1 MDYLKSQKI
10 IHWLM
15 AIAIMIDLRVAQ
27 KFGGE
32 MELWDRLESRADHA
46 TMGLIITFLL
56 ILRIILRYRYGAP
69 SLPSSMSKW
78 QVYAAQAGHYGL
90 YILMGTLVLTGII
103 SATFASDPIMIFG
116 SYDLAFANHNLN
128 FFMIVRGIHEF
139 CTNAII
145 ALILIH
151 IVAAIYHHFILKDNT
166 TLNMSK
172 FWTTKQPVRRR

>member
-1 MDYLKSQKI
+1 MDYQKSQKI

-27 KFGGE
+27 KFGGD
-32 MELWDRLESRADHA
+32 MEFLDRLESRADHA

-56 ILRIILRYRYGAP
+56 ILRILLRYRYGAP

-78 QVYAAQAGHYGL
+78 QIFAAQAGHYGL
-90 YILMGTLVLTGII
+90 YILMGALVLTGIV
-103 SATFASDPIMIFG
+103 SASFASDPIMIFG

-151 IVAAIYHHFILKDNT
+151 ILAAIYHHFILKDNT

-172 FWTTKQPVRRR
+172 FWTTKQISKQN

>member
-1 MDYLKSQKI
+1 MDYQKSQKI

-56 ILRIILRYRYGAP
+56 FLRIFLRYRYGAP

-78 QVYAAQAGHYGL
+78 QVFAAQAGHYGL
-90 YILMGTLVLTGII
+90 YILMGALVLTGIV
-103 SATFASDPIMIFG
+103 SATFASDPIMVFG
-116 SYDLAFANHNLN
+116 SYDLALQ
-128 FFMIVRGIHEF
+128 I
-139 CTNAII
+139 T
-145 ALILIH
+145 ILI
-151 IVAAIYHHFILKDNT
+151 F
-166 TLNMSK
+166 
-172 FWTTKQPVRRR
+172 F

>member
-15 AIAIMIDLRVAQ
+15 AIAIMIDLNVAQ

-56 ILRIILRYRYGAP
+56 VLRIILRYKYGAP

-78 QVYAAQAGHYGL
+78 QVLTAHIGHYGL
-90 YILMGTLVLTGII
+90 YILMGVLVTTGII
-103 SATFASDPIMIFG
+103 SATYASDPIIIFG
-116 SYDLAFANHNLN
+116 SYDLAFANPNAS
-128 FFMIVRGIHEF
+128 FFEIVRGIHEF

-145 ALILIH
+145 ALIVIH
-151 IVAAIYHHFILKDNT
+151 ILAAIYHHFVLKDST
-166 TLNMSK
+166 ASNMSK
-172 FWTTKQPVRRR
+172 FWTTKN

>member
-1 MDYLKSQKI
+1 MDYQKSQKI

-32 MELWDRLESRADHA
+32 MDLWDRLESRADHA

-56 ILRIILRYRYGAP
+56 FLRIFLRYRYRAP
-69 SLPSSMSKW
+69 SFPSSMSKW
-78 QVYAAQAGHYGL
+78 QVFAAQAGHYGL
-90 YILMGTLVLTGII
+90 YILMGALVLTGIV
-103 SATFASDPIMIFG
+103 SATFASDPIMVFG

-128 FFMIVRGIHEF
+128 FFLIIRGIHEF

-151 IVAAIYHHFILKDNT
+151 ILAAIYHHFILKDNT
-166 TLNMSK
+166 TSNMSK
-172 FWTTKQPVRRR
+172 FWMTKHNR